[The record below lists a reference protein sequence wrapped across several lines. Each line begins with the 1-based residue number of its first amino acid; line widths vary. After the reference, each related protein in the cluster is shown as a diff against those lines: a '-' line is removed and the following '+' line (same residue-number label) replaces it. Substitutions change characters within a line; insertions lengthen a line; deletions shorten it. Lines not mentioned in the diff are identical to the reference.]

1 MGTGVTGAAAK
12 VAVGKGVGIVGAGDA
27 VAVEVGVDRE
37 TLRSRTWA
45 TRGSAADVHTRRRT
59 SYSPSV
65 IPVVSQMPNRPA
77 WTGVSTASAMM
88 NQVGVGSFA

>member
-1 MGTGVTGAAAK
+1 
-12 VAVGKGVGIVGAGDA
+12 VGKGACIVGEGEA
-27 VAVEVGVDRE
+27 VAVEVRVDLE
-37 TLRSRTWA
+37 TRTSRMWA

-65 IPVVSQMPNRPA
+65 IPDVSQMAKRPA
-77 WTGVSTASAMM
+77 WTGVPTASAMM